1 MDRPTSTPAALVLG
15 ATLGIGLAIAG
26 WFVGQG
32 LFAARATERFVTVR
46 GLSEREVAADL
57 AIWPI
62 VFNATGDDLG
72 RVQSDLE
79 EAASTIAA
87 FLEERG
93 FEAGEMTRS
102 SPRITDFNAQGF
114 GRDNGPRHRYSAEA
128 TLTLR
133 TARVPAVRDA
143 IAASGELVRRG
154 VSLIRSYEFSTE
166 YLFTALDSVKP
177 EMIAE
182 ATRDARHAAQQF
194 AEDSGSRV
202 GSIRRATQGYF
213 SIESRDAFS
222 PEFKTIRVVTTVE
235 FFLADD

>member
-1 MDRPTSTPAALVLG
+1 MTRPTSSFAALLLG
-15 ATLGIGLAIAG
+15 ITLGLGLAVCG

-32 LFAARATERFVTVR
+32 LYAARASDRFVTVR

-62 VFNATGDDLG
+62 VFTATGDELG

-79 EAASTIAA
+79 ATAGIVAA
-87 FLEERG
+87 FLAERG
-93 FEAGEMTRS
+93 FEAGETSRS
-102 SPRITDFNAQGF
+102 SPRITDFTAQGF
-114 GRDNGPRHRYSAEA
+114 GRENGPRQRYSAEA
-128 TLTLR
+128 TVTLR
-133 TARVPAVRDA
+133 SSKVEAVRRA
-143 IAASGELVRRG
+143 IEDSGELVRRG

-166 YLFTALDSVKP
+166 YLFTALDSIKP

-182 ATRDARHAAQQF
+182 ATRDARSAAQQF

-213 SIESRDAFS
+213 SIDARDAFS
-222 PEFKTIRVVTTVE
+222 PEFKRVRVVTTVE
-235 FFLADD
+235 FFLVDG